1 MILMPF
7 CPKNLDLFSR
17 DVTAIML
24 FVFRFI
30 SPVEEG
36 MVNAVGP
43 KFLHDFVVYTSNIL
57 DYYYN
62 SQRFM
67 TQLNSCKKNIL
78 FMLLPAF
85 SVKNNTLLLCANV
98 LIKNLPHFAQ
108 KAIERFLPLFGDVS
122 QADTGIIIIII
133 DITFLML

>member
-1 MILMPF
+1 MILILL

-24 FVFRFI
+24 FVFRFM
-30 SPVEEG
+30 SSVEEG
-36 MVNAVGP
+36 MVHAVGP
-43 KFLHDFVVYTSNIL
+43 KFIHDFVVYTSNIL

-67 TQLNSCKKNIL
+67 THLDSCKKNIL
-78 FMLLPAF
+78 FILLPAF

-98 LIKNLPHFAQ
+98 LLKHLPPFAQ
-108 KAIERFLPLFGDVS
+108 KALDRFLPLFADVS
-122 QADTGIIIIII
+122 QAGIQAYLLIL
-133 DITFLML
+133 FF